1 MLKQEPHN
9 GGFIGL
15 PTARP
20 GLYEEVILLKEETI
34 GIIFEMTRPL
44 PTKNG
49 SIEGGMGHAR
59 SSVAILSF
67 FDIHGRYC
75 LNGRCPHGQ
84 PNNKEL

>member
-20 GLYEEVILLKEETI
+20 GLYGEVSLLKEETI

-44 PTKNG
+44 PTKIG

-59 SSVAILSF
+59 SSVRYFVF
-67 FDIHGRYC
+67 FRNTWKV
-75 LNGRCPHGQ
+75 LLEWALPSRAAQ
-84 PNNKEL
+84 